1 MQAVHMKKSISECD
15 DKSIVL
21 RVDFSENTSLLT
33 QNEIRSAH
41 WNHSQATIFTVHAW
55 INENSSE
62 NFAIVSDH

>member
-15 DKSIVL
+15 DESIVL

-33 QNEIRSAH
+33 QNE
-41 WNHSQATIFTVHAW
+41 
-55 INENSSE
+55 NSSE